1 MGVVDDLVF
10 AVSLLLDEAV
20 GVLAVLVFAVS
31 LLLDEAVE
39 VLAVLVFAVLVMV
52 SVVHVGVLTVLVFA
66 VSTFVDARFSVAAN
80 AKLKLALETEV
91 TSGTNVGAHTGDWN
105 SVLDR
110 FGMVSFVDDL
120 TVLRLLWNI
129 IFYIVCVSLK
139 SLTMIY
145 HQNP

>member
-1 MGVVDDLVF
+1 MGVLDDLVF
-10 AVSLLLDEAV
+10 AVSLLLDEA
-20 GVLAVLVFAVS
+20 
-31 LLLDEAVE
+31 
-39 VLAVLVFAVLVMV
+39 
-52 SVVHVGVLTVLVFA
+52 VGVLTVLVFA

-129 IFYIVCVSLK
+129 IFYIV
-139 SLTMIY
+139 
-145 HQNP
+145 